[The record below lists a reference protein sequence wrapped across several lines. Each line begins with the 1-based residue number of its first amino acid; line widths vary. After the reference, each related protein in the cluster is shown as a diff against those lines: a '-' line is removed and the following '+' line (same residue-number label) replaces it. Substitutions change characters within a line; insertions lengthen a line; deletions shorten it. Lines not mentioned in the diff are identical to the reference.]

1 MPNPAAWNS
10 DPVTRPRPH
19 RPVLVAIPGA
29 DGSVLRGLSQAT
41 NKSGNSLEKAAE
53 NLANLPAAFQN
64 LLDHFS
70 ERTASA
76 EILRQNGGPPS
87 AKMTCRPESRT
98 AAVSRRH
105 LRAGSL
111 RRGRCSPTGKPGFA
125 SIAGLATGHCE
136 AASQSRGFGA
146 LKCCLSSDAWR

>member
-1 MPNPAAWNS
+1 
-10 DPVTRPRPH
+10 
-19 RPVLVAIPGA
+19 VLVAIPGA

-76 EILRQNGGPPS
+76 EILRQSGGPLS
-87 AKMTCRPESRT
+87 AKMT
-98 AAVSRRH
+98 RR
-105 LRAGSL
+105 RQ
-111 RRGRCSPTGKPGFA
+111 K
-125 SIAGLATGHCE
+125 
-136 AASQSRGFGA
+136 GA
-146 LKCCLSSDAWR
+146 LPKPDGGGVKEGIFSFSNYVAVIGRTKRRPKRPPVTP